1 MRILNRK
8 TNIDFIGRRKIAFA
22 LSAILIVLSI
32 SSLVVRGLNFGLD
45 FTGGALIEV
54 AYSEAPDLEN
64 VRDSLNEFGLSYAVV
79 QTYGLDTE
87 IVVRIP
93 PREESEGSA
102 ELSTDVLQ
110 ALQSGFEGTVDMR
123 RVEFVGPQVGEELT
137 EQGILAVVYAL
148 IGIFLYVMMRF
159 QWRFSVGAVAAL
171 VHDVIITMGIISV
184 IQIEFDLTVVAA
196 LLAVIGYS
204 LNDTIVLFDRI
215 RENFP
220 KLRNHK
226 PIEVVNTSVNE
237 TLSRT
242 LMTSLTTLLVLIA
255 LFSFGGEIIHAFAFT
270 LIVGV
275 LVGTYSSI
283 YVASTTL
290 LELGVS
296 KFDLLQVEKEGA
308 TVDERP

>member
-1 MRILNRK
+1 
-8 TNIDFIGRRKIAFA
+8 
-22 LSAILIVLSI
+22 
-32 SSLVVRGLNFGLD
+32 
-45 FTGGALIEV
+45 
-54 AYSEAPDLEN
+54 
-64 VRDSLNEFGLSYAVV
+64 
-79 QTYGLDTE
+79 
-87 IVVRIP
+87 
-93 PREESEGSA
+93 
-102 ELSTDVLQ
+102 
-110 ALQSGFEGTVDMR
+110 MR

-148 IGIFLYVMMRF
+148 IGIFLYVMIRF
-159 QWRFSVGAVAAL
+159 QWRFSVGAVTAL
-171 VHDVIITMGIISV
+171 VHDIIVTMGV
-184 IQIEFDLTVVAA
+184 LALLQVEFDLTVVAA

-220 KLRNHK
+220 RLRK
-226 PIEVVNTSVNE
+226 ASSLEVVNISVNE

-242 LMTSLTTLLVLIA
+242 LMTSMTTLLVLTA
-255 LFSFGGEIIHAFAFT
+255 LFIFGGEIIHSFAFT

-296 KFDLLQVEKEGA
+296 KFDLLAVEKEGA
-308 TVDERP
+308 TLEQNP